1 MEDREIIALY
11 WQRLEQAITETAA
24 KYGTYCRTIAMGILR
39 SSEDAEE
46 CLSDTWLGAWNSI
59 PPQQPTCLRVFLG
72 RITRNAA
79 LDRYAYRTAQ
89 KRNDNLEEALEELG
103 ECVSGGTLE
112 ADFDL
117 QLLGDAISAYL
128 HSVKP
133 LQRQVFLR
141 RYWYGDTLEEIGR
154 RFALSPGAAKSML
167 HRTRSGLREY
177 LIQEGFTL

>member
-11 WQRLEQAITETAA
+11 WQRLEQAIEETAK
-24 KYGTYCRTIAMGILR
+24 KYGAYCCTIAMGILQSR
-39 SSEDAEE
+39 EDAEE
-46 CLSDTWLGAWNSI
+46 CLSDTWLGAWNTI
-59 PPQQPTCLRVFLG
+59 PPQRPASLRLFLA

-89 KRNDNLEEALEELG
+89 KRGDGLAAALEELG
-103 ECVSGGTLE
+103 ECVSGSTLE

-128 HSVKP
+128 RSAKP

-154 RFALSPGAAKSML
+154 RFALGQGAVKSML
-167 HRTRSGLREY
+167 HRTRRGLREY
-177 LIQEGFTL
+177 LIQEGFSL